1 MNILEETI
9 DIDKIENVG
18 NGKVY
23 NCLTESN
30 SSSQFYSEMFSDSF
44 QAKEKPELYDQTKT
58 EHRNKGDAYRIMDE
72 IVAYLKEQLNPDS
85 IVIEI
90 GGGLYQRRSG
100 NANEHFKHY
109 YPLDISESS
118 IKRYSEK
125 FDKVGFVADAKILP
139 FKTNS
144 IDCIFTHTFLEHP
157 LEPDKVLNEI
167 ARVLKPGGIVVH
179 NDAWFSRWW
188 QRYGIVGLKKF
199 GSMTFYEKMIWL
211 VAKFTEVPIVRI
223 PPIIAKRF
231 ISEIF
236 LRPKKNL
243 RLRYVKLTPNYELHL
258 GCDEDAANRIDP
270 IDVVRFYESRNFSLV
285 NSLSLKQRLFYP
297 NKYIM
302 LKKNSGS

>member
-1 MNILEETI
+1 MNIFKEII
-9 DIDKIENVG
+9 DIAKIKKVE

-23 NCLTESN
+23 KSLTESK
-30 SSSQFYSEMFSDSF
+30 SSQFYSEMFSDTF
-44 QAKEKPELYDQTKT
+44 QRKEKPELLDQVKT
-58 EHRNKGDAYRIMDE
+58 EYYDKGDAYRIMNE
-72 IVAYLKEQLNPDS
+72 IVAYLKEQLNPNS

-100 NANEHFKHY
+100 NAHEHFKHY
-109 YPLDISESS
+109 YPLDISDSN
-118 IKRYSEK
+118 IKKYCEK
-125 FDKVGFVADAKILP
+125 FDKVGFIADAKVLP

-144 IDCIFTHTFLEHP
+144 IECIFTHDFLEHP
-157 LEPDKVLNEI
+157 LEPDKILNEI
-167 ARVLKPGGIVVH
+167 VRVLKPGGIVVH

-199 GSMTFYEKMIWL
+199 NSMTFYEKMIWL
-211 VAKFTEVPIVRI
+211 GAKFTEVPIVRI

-231 ISEIF
+231 IREI
-236 LRPKKNL
+236 LSKPKKNL
-243 RLRYVKLTPNYELHL
+243 GLKYVKLTPNYELHL

-270 IDVVRFYESRNFSLV
+270 IDVVRFYESRNFSLI

-302 LKKNSGS
+302 LKKNGGT